1 MRFTGYLVLPLLLL
15 SACATTNQR
24 PPARPTDA
32 DRQEPDISSD
42 PQKNQQVRLDL
53 IRGMLDKKQYYAAL
67 AYIEDQKRSGEGGNE
82 LLLLEADA
90 RRHLLQ
96 TAQAEVLYRKLI
108 GTAYEGQAYHGLGLL
123 YVDSDINTAVQNLQ
137 RASQRL
143 PTDVEIR
150 GDLGYALM
158 EAGRYTEA
166 MPELSTAAELAP
178 GQLKS
183 RNNLIIL
190 MLLTGNDLAA
200 SKLAQQ
206 SGATP
211 ETMARLREQAQRIR
225 NVQNTRA
232 AKAAG

>member
-1 MRFTGYLVLPLLLL
+1 
-15 SACATTNQR
+15 
-24 PPARPTDA
+24 
-32 DRQEPDISSD
+32 
-42 PQKNQQVRLDL
+42 
-53 IRGMLDKKQYYAAL
+53 MLDKKQYYAAL

-123 YVDSDINTAVQNLQ
+123 YVDSDISTAVQNLQ

>member
-1 MRFTGYLVLPLLLL
+1 MRFTGYRVLPLLLL

-24 PPARPTDA
+24 PPVHPADA